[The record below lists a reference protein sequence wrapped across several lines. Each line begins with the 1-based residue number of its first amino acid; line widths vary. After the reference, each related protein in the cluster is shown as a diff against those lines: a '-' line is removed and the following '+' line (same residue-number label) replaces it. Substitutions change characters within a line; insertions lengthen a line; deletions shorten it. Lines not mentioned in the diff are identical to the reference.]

1 MTVSKQ
7 KGGFTLLEM
16 LVASLLLSMMVVALS
31 MVFSSSASAWR
42 IGRAGVNGLHDMR
55 HTLSDYQL
63 AADNALPNLRG
74 KGSGVGYVRAVWL
87 DGSSMVDA
95 GGDSVSLGRGFDTT
109 TTSDGKQG
117 VDSSGVRPYKTGL
130 SAGSVNGNGYK
141 NYIVGAGSAGPDHKW
156 DTKDDIVTWPNETGG
171 GL

>member
-1 MTVSKQ
+1 MSPVRKR
-7 KGGFTLLEM
+7 GGFTLLEM

-42 IGRAGVNGLHDMR
+42 IGRAGVDGLHEMR
-55 HTLSDYQL
+55 HTFSYCQI

-74 KGSGVGYVRAVWL
+74 EGTGVGYVRAVWL
-87 DGSSMVDA
+87 NGDSFVDA
-95 GGDSVSLGRGFDTT
+95 GGASVSVKRGFDTR
-109 TTSDGKQG
+109 SDGRAG
-117 VDSSGVRPYKTGL
+117 VDTSGRRPYVKNISG
-130 SAGSVNGNGYK
+130 GSVNGNGFK